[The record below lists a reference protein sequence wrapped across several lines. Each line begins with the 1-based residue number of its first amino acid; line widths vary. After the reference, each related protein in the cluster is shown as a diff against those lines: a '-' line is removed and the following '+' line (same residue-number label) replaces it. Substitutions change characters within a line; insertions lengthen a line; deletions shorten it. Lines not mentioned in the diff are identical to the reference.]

1 MRRILVALLM
11 CLLVLSCGLSLE
23 KKDIA
28 FVTDFYERVLGNK
41 PMTDEYLQET
51 LSEAILQSIWE
62 ADYEDTYSFWV
73 FRTGYQDGPSDQSS
87 ILSVKPLGE
96 GWYRVNYSDLGN
108 PGETDV
114 QVSDG
119 KICAYRSQNEE

>member
-1 MRRILVALLM
+1 MRRILVTLLM

-51 LSEAILQSIWE
+51 LSEDILQSIWE